1 MITFGKLES
10 ESVCYI
16 WSIITLTI
24 GVWSRLLTDFLLTNQ
39 LIVSAHVQCDN
50 DWSMSCPSP
59 LQVNQIHSS
68 TGRHQGPQGS
78 RDLWILR
85 YFKSCSY
92 CSVHLH
98 TKVRVSTPLCVLRFL
113 FCWTSCEVLCI
124 SVDNM
129 LTAILLFP
137 QECGYS
143 AFLSK
148 AFLLWKSD
156 LKKTGLFEL
165 LLFFSSL
172 FHCAA
177 LHHRTKMFSS
187 SSGITL
193 ETHTWN
199 VC

>member
-1 MITFGKLES
+1 
-10 ESVCYI
+10 
-16 WSIITLTI
+16 
-24 GVWSRLLTDFLLTNQ
+24 
-39 LIVSAHVQCDN
+39 
-50 DWSMSCPSP
+50 MSCPSP

-165 LLFFSSL
+165 LLFDM
-172 FHCAA
+172 C
-177 LHHRTKMFSS
+177 SS
-187 SSGITL
+187 SSQNK
-193 ETHTWN
+193 N
-199 VC
+199 VFLFIRHNARDAYLKCLLKLWSVCERGSVFLRSSFVEIKSNFLLKDKMSV